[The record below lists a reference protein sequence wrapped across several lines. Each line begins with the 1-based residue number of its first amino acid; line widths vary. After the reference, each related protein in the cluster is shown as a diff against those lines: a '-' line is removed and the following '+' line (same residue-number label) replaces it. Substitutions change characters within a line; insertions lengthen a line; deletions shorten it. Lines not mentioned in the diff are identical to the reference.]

1 MNPGIIMSGVLIKKR
16 NLETETDMYTGEC
29 HVKTKENIRWCI
41 YKPENA
47 KDCYEIIKARRE
59 AWNR

>member
-1 MNPGIIMSGVLIKKR
+1 MSGVLTKKR